1 MIEINACSAAYRRG
15 CLWSVIQVTLVMN
28 AFFAKYFAVG
38 CALAALLAS
47 GHVHAAAMS
56 FGAAVQVGVLWPAC
70 FPGGP
75 PANNEFCGFSIGPS
89 LAQASRSTSQAME
102 CCRLML
108 EPATAQATANLS
120 AGFVSVAASSSGTTL
135 STLDY
140 AYAHALIWDTLTFSG
155 IPGGATQ
162 ITLHMS
168 GTWGGSGDA
177 RVSAFSALVLRSA
190 IVEPAENLGSYLDF
204 FFVAHDFSDGV
215 SIAVN
220 GCCTPTPEFSAGTY
234 SFEKSWPIY
243 NDVPMVL
250 FLSVSAYSG
259 GGGRNGLDGS
269 QPGNAFITDPLTFDL
284 PEGVSFTAASAIA
297 APEPSSVLLLVSG
310 IAGLAA
316 WRRRNATATRYL
328 A

>member
-1 MIEINACSAAYRRG
+1 MLRCLPTRL
-15 CLWSVIQVTLVMN
+15 LWSVIQVTLVMH

-38 CALAALLAS
+38 CALAALSAS
-47 GHVHAAAMS
+47 GQVHAAAMS
-56 FGAAVQVGVLWPAC
+56 FGAVAQVAVVNQGCAGI
-70 FPGGP
+70 GGP
-75 PANNEFCGFSIGPS
+75 TANNEYCGFSIGPS
-89 LAQASRSTSQAME
+89 LAQASRSNSI
-102 CCRLML
+102 
-108 EPATAQATANLS
+108 EPGTAQATANLS
-120 AGFVSVAASSSGTTL
+120 AGFVSVAASSSGTTP
-135 STLDY
+135 SVADH

-177 RVSAFSALVLRSA
+177 YVYAFSALVLRSD
-190 IVEPAENLGSYLDF
+190 IVEPVENLAQFLSGI
-204 FFVAHDFSDGV
+204 FVAHDFSDGV

-220 GCCTPTPEFSAGTY
+220 SCCTPAPEFSAGTY
-234 SFEKSWPIY
+234 SFEKSWRIY

-250 FLSVSAYSG
+250 FLNVSAYSG
-259 GGGRNGLDGS
+259 GAGRNGLDGS

>member
-1 MIEINACSAAYRRG
+1 MLRCLPTRL
-15 CLWSVIQVTLVMN
+15 LWSVIQVTLVMN

-56 FGAAVQVGVLWPAC
+56 FGAVAQVAVYNRGCAGIG
-70 FPGGP
+70 GGP
-75 PANNEFCGFSIGPS
+75 TANDEYCGFSIGPS
-89 LAQASRSTSQAME
+89 LAQASRSVSMSPSHGI
-102 CCRLML
+102 
-108 EPATAQATANLS
+108 EPGTAQATANLS
-120 AGFVSVAASSSGTTL
+120 TGFVSVAVSSGGTTP
-135 STLDY
+135 SAADH
-140 AYAHALIWDTLTFSG
+140 AHAHALIWDTLTFSG

-177 RVSAFSALVLRSA
+177 YVYAFSALVLRSD
-190 IVEPAENLGSYLDF
+190 IVEPVENLAQFLSGI
-204 FFVAHDFSDGV
+204 FVAHDFSDGV

-220 GCCTPTPEFSAGTY
+220 SCCTPAPEFSAGTY
-234 SFEKSWPIY
+234 SFEKSWWIY

-250 FLSVSAYSG
+250 FLNVSAYSG